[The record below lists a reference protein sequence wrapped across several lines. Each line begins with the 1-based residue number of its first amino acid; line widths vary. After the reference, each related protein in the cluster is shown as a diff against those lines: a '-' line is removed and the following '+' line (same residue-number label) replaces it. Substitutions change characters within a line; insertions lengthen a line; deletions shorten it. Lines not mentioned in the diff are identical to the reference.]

1 MSAAADTNPLEGRL
15 DSMNVE
21 DGPMSGFSELT
32 LLTSVFAAW
41 EVTPAVKVLLA
52 PVSCEP
58 SDLLLLNSVKILR
71 DLTKWDTS
79 DIKEFLAS
87 LHIPATLR
95 FPLEEVVSTIL
106 GRPFKFERERLPPPP
121 AAEPAVPKNPA
132 SNYHRKLWEVEAGK
146 EAFPVLA
153 QMQDIG
159 SWAIPPALI
168 ESHTSKFACE
178 QTLMTCGQSKLLA
191 TDVVNWFTARAGNV
205 YPSKEH
211 YDMWEMQLSRLAP
224 LAPRAGKPR
233 SWAVIIKNRSG
244 NGRTKTAQVARAL
257 ASPRPPRPRPTA
269 LRPHMRESPLTFATL
284 TRR

>member
-132 SNYHRKLWEVEAGK
+132 SNYHRKLWAVEAGK

-159 SWAIPPALI
+159 SWKIPPALI

-211 YDMWEMQLSRLAP
+211 YDMWEMQLDQLAP
-224 LAPRAGKPR
+224 LAPDAKGPR
-233 SWAVIIKNRSG
+233 SWGKVLSYRYQ
-244 NGRTKTAQVARAL
+244 NGRTTRLQVRARWHHPARPAL
-257 ASPRPPRPRPTA
+257 VLPPSDHTCAKHLSHSPR
-269 LRPHMRESPLTFATL
+269 
-284 TRR
+284 